1 MNVRLHR
8 ILGRL
13 AALFVAAVA
22 ASGVV
27 LTVTVL
33 TAPPPAAAAV
43 SVADLLERLDGA
55 GTLDRITV
63 TPAGQILAQFS
74 TPRRRVSVDPTTG
87 ALTPLPPPG
96 QVERLATN
104 AHRSF
109 GLGND
114 TGRLGVAAATVA
126 ALVLAVS
133 GLLLLRRRPRKPG
146 AVATTHR
153 WLGIAVAAP
162 LAVSAATGLML
173 TASSFFP
180 VAIDGLRPAFVAA
193 SGGAAL
199 HASAI
204 AGLADV
210 PLAELEDLIPP
221 RGDDAEDSYHLTTV
235 GRFVDIDPATGAVL
249 AARDR
254 PIWHRATVTALRL
267 HAGYGMPVW
276 AALLGLASAVLTV
289 VALGGLVL
297 DLLGLLARRRIASAA
312 TPAGT
317 VVLYGTAQGTTRAF
331 AHRLAARLGAAGVPA
346 AIAAMNDVAAHA
358 DAARLILLT
367 ATDGDGVAPP
377 TADRFLGEIAHF
389 TRVPDFAVLGFG
401 DTSAARYCVYAED
414 VEAALIAQGGTALV
428 PLGRVDR
435 RDDAAF
441 TTWTETLLA
450 VLRPKAPVT
459 PASPPTRRL
468 VLSGAAMGAFWTATL
483 HAPDDVDLD
492 RLRDDLA
499 ERVGT
504 IEAAL
509 SRFAA
514 TSDVVRLDAAL
525 LDVWVPVSDDCA
537 RVLAAAVEIG
547 KRSGGAFDVGLA
559 AEVSAAGFGLG
570 WARTG
575 GPPADDRR
583 PAHEALEVDVTA
595 GQVRKR
601 APIAVDLAGIA
612 KGYAV
617 DELARVVAGAGIAS
631 YLIGLDGELKAGA
644 RQPDGRSWAVGVE
657 APITGRRDVV
667 GRLDLVDRAVATS
680 GDYRRHDL
688 VGHGHT
694 LDPATGRPRRGGPA
708 AVTVLAPNCMA
719 ADAWATALL
728 VAGRPGLAAARAA
741 GVEAI
746 FIDPAASNVAPSL
759 FHPTEP
765 ARCAPPSA

>member
-1 MNVRLHR
+1 MIAGLHR
-8 ILGRL
+8 LLGRV

-22 ASGVV
+22 LSGVV
-27 LTVTVL
+27 LAVILLTV
-33 TAPPPAAAAV
+33 PPPATRAV

-55 GTLDRITV
+55 GTLDRLSV
-63 TPAGQILAQFS
+63 TPAGVITAQFS
-74 TPRRRVSVDPTTG
+74 APRRRASVDPTTG
-87 ALTPLPPPG
+87 ALTPLPAPG
-96 QVERLATN
+96 PVERLATD

-109 GLGND
+109 GLGSD
-114 TGRLGVAAATVA
+114 AGRLGVAGATVA
-126 ALVLAVS
+126 ALVLAGS

-180 VAIDGLRPAFVAA
+180 VAIDGLRPPFVAA

-199 HASAI
+199 HAGAI
-204 AGLADV
+204 AALAEV
-210 PLAELEDLIPP
+210 PLSDLEDLVPP
-221 RGDDAEDSYHLTTV
+221 RGDDAEDSYHLTTID
-235 GRFVDIDPATGAVL
+235 RFVDIDPATGAVI

-254 PIWHRATVTALRL
+254 PVWHRVSVMALKL
-267 HAGYGMPVW
+267 HAGYGLPVL
-276 AALLGLASAVLTV
+276 AALLGLASAALVV

-297 DLLGLLARRRIASAA
+297 DLISLAARRRIASAA
-312 TPAGT
+312 APAGT

-331 AHRLAARLGAAGVPA
+331 AHRLAARLGAAGVPVA
-346 AIAAMNDVAAHA
+346 VAAMNDAAAHA

-367 ATDGDGVAPP
+367 ATDGAGVAPP
-377 TADRFLGEIAHF
+377 TADRFLVEIGHF

-401 DTSAARYCVYAED
+401 DTSAARYCGYAED
-414 VEAALIAQGGTALV
+414 VEAALTARGGTALL

-435 RDDAAF
+435 RDDATF
-441 TTWTETLLA
+441 TAWTETLIA
-450 VLRPKAPVT
+450 ALRPKAPVT

-492 RLRDDLA
+492 RLRADLA
-499 ERVGT
+499 ERVGA

-509 SRFAA
+509 SRFVA
-514 TSDVVRLDAAL
+514 TSDVVRLDAAPL
-525 LDVWVPVSDDCA
+525 ETWVPVTEDCV
-537 RVLAAAVEIG
+537 RVLTAAVDIG

-583 PAHEALEVDVTA
+583 PAHEALEVDVA
-595 GQVRKR
+595 SRRVLKR
-601 APIAVDLAGIA
+601 APVAVDLAGIA

-617 DELARVVAGAGIAS
+617 DELARIITEAGIAS
-631 YLIGLDGELKAGA
+631 YLVGLDGELKAGA

-657 APITGRRDVV
+657 APVTGRRDVV
-667 GRLDLVDRAVATS
+667 GRLDLVARAVATS

-708 AVTVLAPNCMA
+708 AVTVLAPSCMA

-741 GVEAI
+741 GVEAL
-746 FIDPAASNVAPSL
+746 FIDPAAPSVAPSL

-765 ARCAPPSA
+765 ARCAPPSE